1 MAAPAELE
9 DVMPSNASRLLQFAW
24 KHKALLTTAV
34 AAIGKFLADHPNLP
48 AWAKSRLDDIAKRM
62 QKVPT
67 KQGDAA
73 QILGTVGVVRTE
85 ANSLAAE
92 SDIPASVTASWL
104 KRANDIEHAVR
115 LAEQQSQPL
124 QRRTLAKLKSDTEAV
139 LAEIIETVANG
150 GNGGTQSSSATPS

>member
-1 MAAPAELE
+1 
-9 DVMPSNASRLLQFAW
+9 MPGLINKAVVFAW

-34 AAIGKFLADHPNLP
+34 AAIGKFLADHPNLS
-48 AWAKSRLDDIAKRM
+48 AWAKSRLNDIAKRM

-73 QILGTVGVVRTE
+73 QILGTVGVIRTE

-92 SDIPASVTASWL
+92 NGDIPAAVTASWL

-150 GNGGTQSSSATPS
+150 GTQGSSATPS